1 MSAVDAVWADLCCVV
16 CRLRRFAAIAR
27 PDQFSTKSLL
37 WHTNVNYSD
46 LTKVSFIVT
55 RLFDPLSFG
64 KGGTIFSPVQ
74 EKVVVFLFWKKKMAS
89 LPCNKSIWTIMSLNM
104 WSFANGDMQ
113 VFHQQVFTT
122 LHHTINV
129 AYHFQNVST
138 RSGCLQWGFVVR
150 MGTLAVY
157 RSRPDPR
164 ERRAPAVWF
173 PLPVPLPAPP
183 PKGNSASAAF
193 QLKTCPVG
201 KDAVAFGSET
211 HNISD

>member
-1 MSAVDAVWADLCCVV
+1 
-16 CRLRRFAAIAR
+16 
-27 PDQFSTKSLL
+27 
-37 WHTNVNYSD
+37 
-46 LTKVSFIVT
+46 
-55 RLFDPLSFG
+55 
-64 KGGTIFSPVQ
+64 
-74 EKVVVFLFWKKKMAS
+74 
-89 LPCNKSIWTIMSLNM
+89 MSLNM
-104 WSFANGDMQ
+104 WSFADGDMQ

-193 QLKTCPVG
+193 QLKTSCWKRCCG
-201 KDAVAFGSET
+201 IWFGNSQHFWLDHQISRLLLEVTVDRYLKLNVPSVYFLLLLLLHLGMWQYWSQSWLSSSSLDKSLVYCRTNKRET
-211 HNISD
+211 NIFSHHLIG